1 MKNKI
6 ITVLLSFV
14 LAVALW
20 VYVITV
26 ERPESENTFYNV
38 SVVLEG
44 EDVLKERGMMITA
57 QVQKTVTLKL
67 SGNRKELNQLKS
79 SDIAAVVDLSRI
91 GEAGDRQLTYT
102 VSIPGDTDIEVVA
115 RQPESI
121 AMTITEWATKEIPV
135 SLNFVGRVPE
145 GYYVDK
151 HSATLEQTTVSVTG
165 PKRIITEIEQAVI
178 TVDLEQRSETIVEDL
193 RYALC
198 DKEGK
203 PIEDV
208 SSVTTDCGEIR
219 TTVSIQ
225 QLKELQLTYQVI
237 DGGGLKAA
245 EVSVTADYS
254 TITVAGSPAAL
265 QDLEEIALGNVDLGA
280 LTESTQLV
288 FPIKLPEGV
297 SNQSGITEVKVD
309 VELPEME
316 LRDYNVTNIQLINI
330 PTGWTAQSLSQALP
344 VKIRGRGPVL
354 ERITSEILT
363 AQVDLTGAELGT
375 ATYEAR
381 ILIEGFGEAD
391 NVGAVEKYS
400 VLVRVEDP
408 SLVVPEVT
416 EPETQP

>member
-6 ITVLLSFV
+6 ITILLSAV
-14 LAVALW
+14 LAIGLW
-20 VYVITV
+20 AYVITV

-38 SVVLEG
+38 PVVLEG

-57 QVQKTVTLKL
+57 QTQSTVTLKL

-91 GEAGDRQLTYT
+91 TEAGDRQLSYS
-102 VSIPGDTDIEVVA
+102 VSIPGDANLEVTA

-121 AMTITEWATKEIPV
+121 SLTITEWATKEIPV
-135 SLNFVGRVPE
+135 SLSFTGGVPE

-151 HSATLEQTTVSVTG
+151 QSANLDRTTINVTG
-165 PKRIITEIEQAVI
+165 PERIITKIEKAVI
-178 TVDLEQRSETIVEDL
+178 TVDLEGCSETIVEDL

-198 DKEGK
+198 DKDGN

-225 QLKELQLTYQVI
+225 KLKELKLTYQI
-237 DGGGLKAA
+237 LDGGGLKAS
-245 EVSVTADYS
+245 EVTVAADYES
-254 TITVAGSPAAL
+254 ITVAGSAAAL
-265 QDLEEIALGNVDLGA
+265 ETLEEITLGTVDLGT
-280 LTESTQLV
+280 LTESTQLI

-297 SNQSGITEVKVD
+297 SNQSGITEVRLE

-316 LRDYNVTNIQLINI
+316 IREYTLTNIRLTNT
-330 PTGWTAQSLSQALP
+330 PEGWTAQSLAQVLP

-354 ERITSEILT
+354 DRITPEVLT
-363 AQVDLTGAELGT
+363 AVVDLTGAEPGT
-375 ATYEAR
+375 STYEAQ

-408 SLVVPEVT
+408 TLTIPT
-416 EPETQP
+416 EPEGQS

>member
-6 ITVLLSFV
+6 LTVLLSIV
-14 LAVALW
+14 LAVGLW

-38 SVVLEG
+38 PVVLEG

-57 QVQKTVTLKL
+57 QTQKTVTLKL

-79 SDIAAVVDLSRI
+79 SDMAVVVDLSRLN
-91 GEAGDRQLTYT
+91 EAGERQLTYS
-102 VSIPGDTDIEVVA
+102 VSIPGDADLEVVS

-121 AMTITEWATKEIPV
+121 SMTITEWATKEIPV
-135 SLNFVGRVPE
+135 SLNYTGQVPE

-151 HSATLEQTTVSVTG
+151 QSATVDHTAVNVTG
-165 PKRIITEIEQAVI
+165 PKQIITEIEQAVI
-178 TVDLEQRSETIVEDL
+178 EVKLEGRSETIVEDL

-198 DKEGK
+198 DKNGE
-203 PIEDV
+203 PIADV

-225 QLKELQLTYQVI
+225 QLKELKLTYQIV
-237 DGGGLKAA
+237 DGGGLKGSD
-245 EVSVTADYS
+245 VSVTADYE
-254 TITVAGSPAAL
+254 TITVAGSPAVL
-265 QDLEEIALGNVDLGA
+265 QNLEEIPLGTVDLGA
-280 LTESTQLV
+280 MTESTALV

-297 SNQSGITEVKVD
+297 SNQSGITEVQLD

-316 LRDYNVTNIQLINI
+316 IREYNITNIQLTNT
-330 PTGWTAQSLSQALP
+330 PEGWKAESLSQALT

-354 ERITSEILT
+354 ERITSEILA
-363 AQVDLTGAELGT
+363 AQVDLTDAELGT
-375 ATYEAR
+375 ATYEAQ

-408 SLVVPEVT
+408 ALVVPEVT
-416 EPETQP
+416 EPDTQP